1 MKYSAIAAGVILSTL
16 GFSGAAHA
24 EDDAFITALK
34 AGKPM
39 LDLRLRHEEVESDG
53 AAEDA
58 MEDKADAV
66 DAAGEAKAEALEEKA
81 EKVEDQN

>member
-1 MKYSAIAAGVILSTL
+1 
-16 GFSGAAHA
+16 
-24 EDDAFITALK
+24 
-34 AGKPM
+34 
-39 LDLRLRHEEVESDG
+39 
-53 AAEDA
+53 

>member
-16 GFSGAAHA
+16 GFSGTAHA

-34 AGKPM
+34 AGKP
-39 LDLRLRHEEVESDG
+39 LLNLRLRHEEVDSDG

-58 MEDKADAV
+58 QATCMYQWSTPRLIEVRGHDREIH
-66 DAAGEAKAEALEEKA
+66 GTCF
-81 EKVEDQN
+81 